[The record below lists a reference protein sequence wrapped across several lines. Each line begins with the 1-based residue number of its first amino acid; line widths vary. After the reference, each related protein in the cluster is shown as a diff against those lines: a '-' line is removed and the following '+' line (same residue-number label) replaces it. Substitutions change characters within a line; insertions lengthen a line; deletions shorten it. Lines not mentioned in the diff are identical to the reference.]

1 MKELQEK
8 DLIYLAGFIDGDGS
22 IFAQIVKK
30 PDYKHKFQIR
40 VTLQLTQLTKRRW
53 FLDKIQNL
61 IGAGTVRERGQI
73 SDYVLVEP
81 ANVAALLKQLK
92 PFLIIKQK
100 QANLVLRIIEQLPS
114 TKDSLDK
121 FLELCDFVD
130 QVASL
135 NDSKKRTNTAQT
147 VKATLKRSDNGIVP
161 VETSDDSFLLK

>member
-1 MKELQEK
+1 MEQLNEK

-30 PDYKHKFQIR
+30 SDYKHKFQIR
-40 VTLQLTQLTKRRW
+40 LTVQLTQLKKRKW
-53 FLDKIQNL
+53 FLEKIQKQ
-61 IGAGTVRERGQI
+61 IGAGTIRERGEI
-73 SDYVLVEP
+73 LDYVLVETS
-81 ANVAALLKQLK
+81 NVATLLKQLK
-92 PFLIIKQK
+92 PFLVIKQK

-135 NDSKKRTNTAQT
+135 NDSKSRKNTAET
-147 VKATLKRSDNGIVP
+147 VRATLKGNYNGIVP
-161 VETSDDSFLLK
+161 VETSEE